1 MSEKIGFTGMTA
13 NTRFI
18 LSGLLSLILIVCDTH
33 FNMFKSLRYYVESY
47 LTPVFYLADA
57 PASISYN
64 ISDRLYSYQELLEE
78 NKFLRNQISEMR
90 TDLLSF
96 DSLVEDNDQL
106 RRLNNSPI
114 RSSYKKIGAEIM
126 MVDSNPFSLTIMI
139 NRGEDDGVYEG
150 QPVINEDGV
159 VGQVISVASTV
170 SRVLLISD
178 QNHAIPVVVMRNGI
192 RAIASGTGIVN
203 ELNIVNMPRNV
214 DIKVGD
220 ILITSGLGG
229 KFPKGYPVAKVTM
242 FDRKEG
248 MQFAEIKA
256 QPLAALDRLR
266 YMLLV
271 SLPDDEQ
278 SEFVHQYEKDSDMEG
293 SNVKVN
299 TNSSKIDKNR

>member
-47 LTPVFYLADA
+47 LTPVFFFFFA

-139 NRGEDDGVYEG
+139 NRGEDD
-150 QPVINEDGV
+150 V

-248 MQFAEIKA
+248 MHFAEIKA